1 MSSSIHVSSPVAV
14 ICERINHRYL
24 ALKGLVAFVGWW
36 KERFLHICLW
46 LRYIYIWLQ
55 SYHSYNHMNKDVNKP
70 YGLSL
75 WQHRSK
81 FEEYFQMAKI
91 FLLPETDFLT
101 DRSSYIQIPPPPLPK
116 IPKDDFALLSTGGRS
131 GITLFTQSRNKVN
144 QTWILFS
151 STQTHFQHD

>member
-1 MSSSIHVSSPVAV
+1 MSESITDIWP
-14 ICERINHRYL
+14 
-24 ALKGLVAFVGWW
+24 LKGLVAFVEWW

-91 FLLPETDFLT
+91 FLLPETDFPT

-116 IPKDDFALLSTGGRS
+116 IPKDDFPSVVGQVSLYSLKAGIKWTKPGSCFPPPKHTFSMTKVTGPALMQG
-131 GITLFTQSRNKVN
+131 V
-144 QTWILFS
+144 IL
-151 STQTHFQHD
+151 

>member
-1 MSSSIHVSSPVAV
+1 MYQVQLRWSVSESITVIWHSRVSLPSWGDGKKGSSTFIYDCDTFTSDFNLTIPTIIWTKTSMSPTVWAYD
-14 ICERINHRYL
+14 RT
-24 ALKGLVAFVGWW
+24 GL
-36 KERFLHICLW
+36 
-46 LRYIYIWLQ
+46 
-55 SYHSYNHMNKDVNKP
+55 
-70 YGLSL
+70 
-75 WQHRSK
+75 K
-81 FEEYFQMAKI
+81 FEEYFQMVKI

-116 IPKDDFALLSTGGRS
+116 IPKDDFALLSIGGRS

>member
-1 MSSSIHVSSPVAV
+1 MSSSIHVSSPVTV

-24 ALKGLVAFVGWW
+24 ALKGLVAFVEWW
-36 KERFLHICLW
+36 KERFLHFCLW
-46 LRYIYIWLQ
+46 LWYIYIWLQ
-55 SYHSYNHMNKDVNKP
+55 SYHSYNHMNKDVKKP

-81 FEEYFQMAKI
+81 FEEYFQMVKI
-91 FLLPETDFLT
+91 FLLPETDFPT
-101 DRSSYIQIPPPPLPK
+101 DRSSYIQIPPTPLPK
-116 IPKDDFALLSTGGRS
+116 IQKMTLLYFPLVVG
-131 GITLFTQSRNKVN
+131 QSRNKVN